1 MTVTPRVLA
10 SLRNSCNI
18 CFVENGF
25 IRTPSRGGAFPLHRF
40 VFFRRKPAD
49 QFFLFFFFGALLLG
63 FVFSENSCQ
72 SAFFSGDNLPIS
84 LFFGDKLPISLLFF
98 RKTDP
103 HQYVFR
109 ENLTL
114 PVGGIPATLCLQ
126 ETPPHSMAFSCKVL
140 CLRPPPRPSPTRSDL
155 SLGPPLPPSVAYSC
169 NMLVWVPMGV
179 RGVPM
184 EASGE
189 VLMAAITLFRA
200 KSWDSAGRWRWR
212 R

>member
-1 MTVTPRVLA
+1 MVLSVPHLA
-10 SLRNSCNI
+10 AGRSLCI
-18 CFVENGF
+18 GLF
-25 IRTPSRGGAFPLHRF
+25 
-40 VFFRRKPAD
+40 FFRRKPAD

-169 NMLVWVPMGV
+169 NMLVWDP
-179 RGVPM
+179 PP
-184 EASGE
+184 
-189 VLMAAITLFRA
+189 VLGPPPPPRFGTPPPALGQCGGSYF
-200 KSWDSAGRWRWR
+200 DSCCAVLVYGLA
-212 R
+212 